1 MVSHPVAV
9 AVAEIFLTRRHSWMN
24 PTLNIHRHALRL
36 CEFHMGIEEVR
47 TVKASEGSKEKRII
61 RGYAST
67 NAIDKMGDIVDPQSF
82 KGTIS
87 DYMKNGSV
95 LMHHDSRMP
104 IGLPKEF
111 DLSDKGL
118 RIESEMGI
126 GLHPLDNK
134 EQAWNDIEQELVKG
148 LSIGFRILKDEA
160 IDPQSDEGKRGARRK
175 ILKLRLFEHS
185 VVTIPA
191 GEGTW
196 FSVAKGLQ
204 YGSDAPIDLYERNLW
219 PDERVLVGR
228 KDAMDLYWS
237 GRWPSVGNKSFRSNV
252 EPGAVDET
260 NNEGVEG
267 ETLRAA
273 EAAALT
279 VRMALLKSGAAGTK
293 E

>member
-1 MVSHPVAV
+1 
-9 AVAEIFLTRRHSWMN
+9 MN
-24 PTLNIHRHALRL
+24 TTLDIHRHALALRV

-67 NAIDKMGDIVDPQSF
+67 SAIDKMGDIVDPQSF
-82 KGTIS
+82 KGTMG
-87 DYMKNGSV
+87 DYMKFGSV
-95 LMHHDSRMP
+95 LAHHNPYAP
-104 IGLPKEF
+104 IGLPKDFE
-111 DLSDKGL
+111 LSDKGL
-118 RIESEMGI
+118 WVEDEIATGT
-126 GLHPLDNK
+126 HPLD
-134 EQAWNDIEQELVKG
+134 DIEIVWNQIVQGLLKG
-148 LSIGFRILKDEA
+148 LSIGFRIMKDEA

-175 ILKLRLFEHS
+175 ITKQRLFEHS

-204 YGSDAPIDLYERNLW
+204 YGSDAPIDLYDRNLW

-237 GRWPSVGNKSFRSNV
+237 GRWPSVGRKSFRSNV
-252 EPGAVDET
+252 EPVAVDEK

-267 ETLRAA
+267 ESQVTANVVELRSKI
-273 EAAALT
+273 ALFN
-279 VRMALLKSGAAGTK
+279 SGL
-293 E
+293 

>member
-1 MVSHPVAV
+1 
-9 AVAEIFLTRRHSWMN
+9 MN
-24 PTLNIHRHALRL
+24 PTLDIHRHALRL

-47 TVKASEGSKEKRII
+47 VVKASEGSKEKRII

-67 NAIDKMGDIVDPQSF
+67 SAIDKMGDIVDPQSF
-82 KGTIS
+82 KGTIQE
-87 DYMKNGSV
+87 YMKYGSV
-95 LMHHDSRMP
+95 LAHHDPRRP
-104 IGLPKEF
+104 IGLPKDFE
-111 DLSDKGL
+111 LSDKGL
-118 RIESEMGI
+118 WVEDEIAFGT
-126 GLHPLDNK
+126 HALD
-134 EQAWNDIEQELVKG
+134 DIEIVWNQIVQGLLKG
-148 LSIGFRILKDEA
+148 LSIGFRIMKDEA
-160 IDPQSDEGKRGARRK
+160 IDPQSEEGKRGGRRK
-175 ILKLRLFEHS
+175 ITKQRLFEHS

-219 PDERVLVGR
+219 PDERVLMGR

-252 EPGAVDET
+252 EPVAVDEK

-267 ETLRAA
+267 EKVTAA
-273 EAAALT
+273 DLAALT
-279 VRMALLKSGAAGTK
+279 VRTALFKSGLTGTK